1 MSAPAAHAGSRRQ
14 GRPPMEFSATEDI
27 AAPLERVFAEASNFG
42 AIEQSLRRRGI
53 DVARRTSGS
62 ASAVGMT
69 WEAGFP
75 FRGRHREATVTLTQY
90 VPPGSLAFQT
100 VSSGLHALTRVDL
113 AALSPGRTRVSVVVE
128 LMPRTLSARLL
139 VQSMKLA
146 RANLAQKFRTRA
158 ADYARDLEDRLGR
171 TG

>member
-1 MSAPAAHAGSRRQ
+1 
-14 GRPPMEFSATEDI
+14 MEFSATEEI

-53 DVARRTSGS
+53 DVARRNSGS
-62 ASAVGMT
+62 VPGVGMI

-75 FRGRHREATVTLTQY
+75 FRGRHREAVVTLAQY
-90 VPPGSLAFQT
+90 DPQSGLAFQT

-113 AALSPGRTRVSVVVE
+113 AALSPDRTRVSVMVE

-146 RANLAQKFRTRA
+146 RANLSQKFRNRA
-158 ADYARDLEDRLGR
+158 ADYARDLEGRLGR